1 MLSDCTLETGVNMS
15 AMYVG
20 ACPID
25 ALWTHTYNQA
35 IQGSLNARLKN
46 LVILSIYS
54 SQTLKTVAVFETIIS
69 VLTVVN

>member
-25 ALWTHTYNQA
+25 ALWTIRHRQYHSDLSDQSA
-35 IQGSLNARLKN
+35 LESRVRIRARLK
-46 LVILSIYS
+46 
-54 SQTLKTVAVFETIIS
+54 VALF
-69 VLTVVN
+69 